1 MSARKIARES
11 LEDAFSPP
19 SGPGRRGAG
28 LARMLPP
35 TRAPRPSVPVDPA
48 DTAEQTSPAVRSTAP
63 GMPMPVEPEHSETPP
78 DPKVASNTQAPSI
91 PDNASQ
97 TNPGEAL
104 QSAKSRMS
112 SLTPPSADP
121 EAAGDVKPAEPAASS
136 TPTMDVDDAPVDVD
150 TVENM
155 PIYIDSATLTALKAE
170 KGRIG
175 GTYAD
180 VAEVALDE
188 QIGEVA
194 EILRLGS
201 AKSPQAGAFSSL
213 PKRRRS
219 PQIRGGIQVQL
230 RFTKAQRDWLD
241 EKVAE
246 FGAPSRSVVV
256 AVALQIQLGTR
267 PK

>member
-1 MSARKIARES
+1 MSARKVARES
-11 LEDAFSPP
+11 LEDAFSAP

-35 TRAPRPSVPVDPA
+35 TRAPRPPVPVDPV
-48 DTAEQTSPAVRSTAP
+48 DTAEQTSPAVDSTAP
-63 GMPMPVEPEHSETPP
+63 DMPMPEEPERSETPP
-78 DPKVASNTQAPSI
+78 DPKVSSNTQAPSSS
-91 PDNASQ
+91 DSASQ
-97 TNPGEAL
+97 THPVEAL
-104 QSAKSRMS
+104 QPAKSPMS
-112 SLTPPSADP
+112 SLAAPSADP
-121 EAAGDVKPAEPAASS
+121 EGAGDVKPAEQAASS
-136 TPTMDVDDAPVDVD
+136 TPVTNVDDAPDDVD
-150 TVENM
+150 AVENM

-175 GTYAD
+175 GTYAE

-188 QIGEVA
+188 QIGEVG
-194 EILRLGS
+194 EILRQRS
-201 AKSPQAGAFSSL
+201 AKSQQAGAFSSL
-213 PKRRRS
+213 PKRRKS

-256 AVALQIQLGTR
+256 AVALQIHLGTR

>member
-1 MSARKIARES
+1 MSVKKVARES
-11 LEDAFSPP
+11 LEDAFSAP

-35 TRAPRPSVPVDPA
+35 SRAPRTSVPMDPDEEMSPVVRPAAEAVPPRPGA
-48 DTAEQTSPAVRSTAP
+48 DT
-63 GMPMPVEPEHSETPP
+63 
-78 DPKVASNTQAPSI
+78 KVAPLALAPDA
-91 PDNASQ
+91 PDNAVHTRPVEDPLS
-97 TNPGEAL
+97 TKSVAS
-104 QSAKSRMS
+104 SAE
-112 SLTPPSADP
+112 P
-121 EAAGDVKPAEPAASS
+121 EAVSHVQRATPAASPELV
-136 TPTMDVDDAPVDVD
+136 TDVDSRDDAAVDAD
-150 TVENM
+150 AVENM

-180 VAEVALDE
+180 VAETALDE
-188 QIGEVA
+188 QIDAVG
-194 EILRLGS
+194 EILRRGL
-201 AKSPQAGAFSSL
+201 ANSPQVGAFSSL
-213 PKRRRS
+213 PKRRKS

-246 FGAPSRSVVV
+246 FGAPSRSVLV
-256 AVALQIQLGTR
+256 AVALQIHLGTR

>member
-1 MSARKIARES
+1 MSARKVARES
-11 LEDAFSPP
+11 LEDAFSAP

-63 GMPMPVEPEHSETPP
+63 GMPMPVEPVHSEPRL
-78 DPKVASNTQAPSI
+78 DPKVASTTQAPSM

-97 TNPGEAL
+97 TPPVVTL
-104 QSAKSRMS
+104 QPAKPPMS
-112 SLTPPSADP
+112 SLTPPSLDS
-121 EAAGDVKPAEPAASS
+121 EAAGDVKPAEPAAP
-136 TPTMDVDDAPVDVD
+136 TPAMDVDDAPVDVD
-150 TVENM
+150 AVENM

-175 GTYAD
+175 GTYAE

-188 QIGEVA
+188 QIGEVG
-194 EILRLGS
+194 EILRQGS

-213 PKRRRS
+213 PKRRKS

-256 AVALQIQLGTR
+256 AVALQIHLGTR